1 MRHILLLVLIAV
13 CCWNCQEDKLAI
25 YDGQDGIYF
34 VNYYAPNT
42 NAENVYTDTTSFSF
56 ALVSVS
62 DSVMHIGV
70 QGLGNTMGIDR
81 PFRVKVVNTNAV
93 AGVHYDELQSEYI
106 LKANN
111 VNSSVP
117 IHLYRESI
125 PADTT
130 FYIELELVANDYF
143 VPNVEFK
150 EVKQTGG
157 VTDTIYI
164 TRHVLT
170 FSNSLYEP
178 TPWISLKSYVGEW
191 TETKFHFINETL
203 SIDPALW
210 YGESSKWS
218 DLMWKVMAGAVFM
231 KNYLNSLIVQDDYIN
246 YPKDPDNSDATAK
259 GYMTV
264 PSVTIPEDWPNAS
277 EVE

>member
-1 MRHILLLVLIAV
+1 MKRILIFILIALG
-13 CCWNCQEDKLAI
+13 CWNCQEDKLAT

-34 VNYYAPNT
+34 VNYYAST
-42 NAENVYTDTTSFSF
+42 TQAKDIYTDTTSFSF
-56 ALVSVS
+56 ALTLAP
-62 DSVMHIGV
+62 DTVMHIGV
-70 QGLGNTMGIDR
+70 RGLGKTMGIDR
-81 PFRVKVVNTNAV
+81 LFRVKTVNTNAV
-93 AGVHYDELQSEYI
+93 AGVHYDELQSEYM
-106 LKANN
+106 LKADS

-130 FYIELELVANDYF
+130 FFIELELVANDYF
-143 VPNVEFK
+143 APNVEFK
-150 EVKQTGG
+150 EVDLTGG

-178 TPWISLKSYVGEW
+178 TPWSGVKSSVGEW
-191 TETKFHFINETL
+191 TEAKFNFINETFD
-203 SIDPALW
+203 IDPALW
-210 YGESSKWS
+210 YGDSKYWS
-218 DLMWKVMAGAVFM
+218 DMLFKVMAGAVFM
-231 KNYLNSLIVQDDYIN
+231 KNYFNSLIEQNDYVN
-246 YPKDPDNSDATAK
+246 YPKDPDNSDVSAK

-264 PSVTIPEDWPNAS
+264 PGVTIPEDWPAAS